1 MQRTR
6 GTSRAHPSAGSSRG
20 SSSTDAVTAVA
31 RPLAL
36 DHESDSDFHLSN
48 TDGHTSDGMESDEQ
62 RYANVAAVIAEVHV
76 NATDNEEAT
85 SGAEDEDE
93 DEVTYEAPMHITRSN
108 SAAADGDRDG
118 DVTTG
123 GDGAFEVGAEGAN
136 GGDEQ
141 EVVSVTIPVD
151 GKIRL
156 TTGTKTICLGDPVNV
171 LGDSNMTAKVKS
183 VNKEKLARKWVRAL
197 KGMCNDAKRG
207 LECALD
213 VLCNASNKK
222 AKAFGFGGDG
232 DARRWPPNKHVR
244 KSVQAALDHI
254 KAPWTSE
261 MSLLIQLALGV
272 SNDKLNRLREMLS
285 FNLSRDSNGV
295 HLQPTRR
302 CFEVQG
308 QQFQVPAILG
318 ADAASRAQKR
328 LSTVRRIQV
337 HVVFPWLAFPCLPFE
352 LMNFV
357 L

>member
-6 GTSRAHPSAGSSRG
+6 GTSPSAGSSRG

-93 DEVTYEAPMHITRSN
+93 DEVMYEAPMHITRSN
-108 SAAADGDRDG
+108 GAAAAADGDG

-123 GDGAFEVGAEGAN
+123 GDGALEVGAEGAN

-171 LGDSNMTAKVKS
+171 LGDSNMTAREIGKQGEAVEEVGK
-183 VNKEKLARKWVRAL
+183 
-197 KGMCNDAKRG
+197 G
-207 LECALD
+207 LEGD
-213 VLCNASNKK
+213 VQ
-222 AKAFGFGGDG
+222 
-232 DARRWPPNKHVR
+232 RRE
-244 KSVQAALDHI
+244 A
-254 KAPWTSE
+254 
-261 MSLLIQLALGV
+261 G
-272 SNDKLNRLREMLS
+272 
-285 FNLSRDSNGV
+285 SRMR
-295 HLQPTRR
+295 P
-302 CFEVQG
+302 
-308 QQFQVPAILG
+308 
-318 ADAASRAQKR
+318 
-328 LSTVRRIQV
+328 
-337 HVVFPWLAFPCLPFE
+337 
-352 LMNFV
+352 
-357 L
+357 